1 VFPDLKLDEWR
12 STRDSLHANAAILGA
27 IRRAMTPPRKHWW
40 HITLQASVRGLT
52 TTTIPAGERALE
64 LVLNPF
70 KQCIDVEL
78 SDGQSAALDLTGRS
92 QATAMQRLLSVL
104 QDVGVDVPE
113 LPLKDWDDTVLVY
126 DRAAA
131 MQFWQALTQ
140 IEAVFQE
147 FKGGLRQETGPI
159 HLFPHH
165 FDLSVNWFSG
175 RHIPGADPDDAENAD
190 EQMNFGFVT
199 GDSSVRDAYFYVT
212 AYPEPDGFTEFIL
225 PDGAYWHT
233 DGFVAAVL
241 PYEELAGDDQAG
253 FRLLS
258 FLRTVQQTGASLMR

>member
-1 VFPDLKLDEWR
+1 VFPDLKLDEWQ
-12 STRDSLHANAAILGA
+12 STRDSLHGYAASVGA

-40 HITLQASVRGLT
+40 HITLQVSARGLT

-70 KQCIDVEL
+70 KQRIEVEL
-78 SDGQSAALDLTGRS
+78 SDGQSTALDLTGLS
-92 QATAMQRLLSVL
+92 QAATMQSLLSVL

-113 LPLKDWDDTVLVY
+113 LSLKDWDDTVLVY

-131 MQFWQALTQ
+131 MRFWQALTQ

-147 FKGGLRQETGPI
+147 FKGGLRQETGPV
-159 HLFPHH
+159 HLFSHH

-175 RHIPGADPDDAENAD
+175 RLIPDADPDDAENAD
-190 EQMNFGFVT
+190 EQMNFGFVS
-199 GDSSVRDAYFYVT
+199 GDSSVREAYIYVT
-212 AYPEPDGFTEFIL
+212 AYPEPDGFVEFSL

-241 PYEELAGDDQAG
+241 PYAMLAGDDQAG
-253 FRLLS
+253 FRLLD
-258 FLRTVQQTGASLMR
+258 FLTTVQQSGASLMR